1 MPHSALPRLVQSR
14 RPSQALL
21 TALKTRVMD
30 SDLPMD
36 TSLLFNTHVQ
46 PCRRNGDKTQNQ
58 LFSLATFV
66 FIECVFLLRGASSR
80 CETLD
85 AQEAVQGAAP
95 APSNRNPAVV
105 ASTVLIYFH
114 SFWR

>member
-1 MPHSALPRLVQSR
+1 MPPSALPRLPQSR

-21 TALKTRVMD
+21 TALKTRVLD

-46 PCRRNGDKTQNQ
+46 PCRRNGDKNKTKNQ
-58 LFSLATFV
+58 FFSLATFV
-66 FIECVFLLRGASSR
+66 FIDCVFLLRGASSR
-80 CETLD
+80 CETLN

-95 APSNRNPAVV
+95 APSNRNP
-105 ASTVLIYFH
+105 
-114 SFWR
+114 